1 MYLAL
6 GSLEAMNQPFQ
17 MLPVRRVQEDLESP
31 ADRNLWPATIP
42 AVRQILDD
50 GLDLSQLTILVGQN
64 GAGKSTLVEA
74 IAEAFGLNV
83 EGGTQNSRHQRYAND
98 SALGEHLQ
106 LVRGAGASGAGVFL
120 RAETMHGHFAYLED
134 LDRED
139 QKKRGLHNRQ
149 SHGES
154 SIEFFTSRSAV
165 NGLWVFDEA
174 ESALSFEG
182 SLTLLSHISDLLA
195 TGSQVVLST
204 HSPILASLPGADIYE
219 VGEWGLRRSTYDEL
233 DMVRNW
239 RLFLDAPGRYLRHF
253 ND

>member
-1 MYLAL
+1 
-6 GSLEAMNQPFQ
+6 MNQPFG
-17 MLPVRRVQEDLESP
+17 MLPVRRVHEDRQSP
-31 ADRNLWPATIP
+31 ADRNLWPASIP

-50 GLDLSQLTILVGQN
+50 GLDLSQLTIFVGQN

-83 EGGTQNSRHQRYAND
+83 EGGTQNSRHQRYGNE

-134 LDRED
+134 LDRQD
-139 QKKRGLHNRQ
+139 HKKRGLHNLQ

-154 SIEFFTSRSAV
+154 FIEFFTSRSGV

-219 VGEWGLRRSTYDEL
+219 VGEWGLRRSAYDEL
-233 DMVRNW
+233 DMVRSW
-239 RLFLDAPGRYLRHF
+239 RLFLDAPGRFLRHF
-253 ND
+253 AS